1 MVAAVSSAREL
12 TPTRREPTIAA
23 GFARGLYDFAR
34 SRGADAG
41 LLARAQIS
49 LDDVE
54 DQDGRIPIVRY
65 VALMRAAKA
74 ACADPAFALHF
85 GAEAEIEEMS
95 IVGLIAAASP
105 TVAEGF
111 AEINRY
117 SRLIA
122 EFETEGERF
131 KFARE
136 KDALWLVDTRINPN
150 EAPELTEFTFAQMAG
165 GGRRFGRGPAMIEVE
180 ATHPAPPYADEYE
193 RVLGAPVRFAAMQN
207 RFRIPSAIL
216 EERVA
221 LHPRYVFG
229 VLSERAQALLK
240 ALDEAGSARAEVE
253 RRLLPILHT
262 GKAGMER
269 VARAMGMSRQTL
281 FRRLKAEET
290 TFDAVL
296 DDLRRRM
303 ALHYLSAKKVSASQ
317 TAYLVGFSDAAAFSR
332 AFRRWTGMSPR
343 EARAGRA
350 LP

>member
-1 MVAAVSSAREL
+1 VSRARKS
-12 TPTRREPTIAA
+12 TPTGREPTIAA
-23 GFARGLYDFAR
+23 GFARGLLDFAR

-41 LLARAQIS
+41 LLGSAQIS
-49 LDDVE
+49 PSDLE
-54 DQDGRIPIVRY
+54 DQDARIPVARY

-122 EFETEGERF
+122 EFETDGERF
-131 KFARE
+131 EFTPEGEAV
-136 KDALWLVDTRINPN
+136 WLVDTRTNPN
-150 EAPELTEFTFAQMAG
+150 EYPELTEFTFAQMVG
-165 GGRRFGRGPAMIEVE
+165 GGRRFARGPVILEVE
-180 ATHPAPPYADEYE
+180 VTHAAPSYADEYE
-193 RVLGAPVRFAAMQN
+193 RVLGAPVRFAARQN
-207 RFRIPSAIL
+207 RFCIPSAIL

-229 VLSERAQALLK
+229 VLSERAQALLE
-240 ALDEAGSARAEVE
+240 ALDEAKSARTEVE

-262 GKAGMER
+262 GEAGMEH

-303 ALHYLSAKKVSASQ
+303 ALHYLSARKVSASQ

-332 AFRRWTGMSPR
+332 AFKRWTGMTPR
-343 EARAGRA
+343 EARTGCV
-350 LP
+350 PP